1 MRLHY
6 NEHAVRLPKMMG
18 SSNIELRSISV
29 RPPRNLNWDVVDD
42 VDAKHRELEVAV
54 VMSKSIL
61 VFMKVN
67 R

>member
-1 MRLHY
+1 
-6 NEHAVRLPKMMG
+6 MMG